1 MGRASARDRL
11 ISTLRKRR
19 DNVETY
25 DADGCAEGVWGKV
38 GAELGLDDADIA
50 VWARDAAAR

>member
-1 MGRASARDRL
+1 L
-11 ISTLRKRR
+11 ISTVRR
-19 DNVETY
+19 RGDDVETY

-50 VWARDAAAR
+50 VRARDAAAR